1 MKGPAWVGSAHFE
14 EAFASLVAGR
24 LAHQVFEQA
33 QTEATPLAFG
43 LHRDIQQVRLVED
56 DLDDAMADL
65 LATLEHQPAM
75 VVLQAFA
82 EDATGPWVAEGGI
95 FDFQHGIEV
104 RLGHRAEGNRIA
116 H

>member
-1 MKGPAWVGSAHFE
+1 MTRASRRRRRVVVATAADLVETVAFVEAVGGLVGSAHFE

-56 DLDDAMADL
+56 DLM
-65 LATLEHQPAM
+65 T
-75 VVLQAFA
+75 
-82 EDATGPWVAEGGI
+82 PWPTCWLPSNI
-95 FDFQHGIEV
+95 SQQW
-104 RLGHRAEGNRIA
+104 
-116 H
+116 